1 MKSISDKDISHN
13 MLYVGKKIGICDHFC
28 NKKAR
33 NTKFYRWLTYLEKE
47 FIKEMCENC
56 ALRETWGYNYKQQK
70 KYKRWIDKCS

>member
-1 MKSISDKDISHN
+1 MKDISN
-13 MLYVGKKIGICDHFC
+13 SMKFSGKKLMICNHFC
-28 NKKAR
+28 NNKPR